1 MIIINNLKFHKTI
14 LLTGLLLV
22 MFFSCGGG
30 TDDDYIL
37 TPEEPEVIMPSD
49 LILTITIVGSD
60 DTNPNGDGL
69 GVIKCAAS
77 ATDAIKYKFSFG
89 TGDQIE
95 STTGN
100 VEHTYNIEGVNKY
113 IISVTAYSSTDD
125 YIYTSEQITV
135 FVSPPA
141 FDDLI
146 FSDEFDI
153 DGSPDNL
160 KWGYDIGT
168 GSNGWGN
175 GESQYYTSRTDNVI
189 VEDGFLKITAK
200 KENYQGSEYTSTRM
214 LTKDKFEF
222 KYGKVEV
229 RAKIPEG
236 GGTWPAIWML
246 GANFDTVGWPTC
258 GEVDIMEH
266 AGNNQGT
273 VQSAMHTSS
282 SSGDTV
288 NKGSQYLE
296 DVSTAFHVYSVEWT
310 SEKMVFSIDDDVHYT
325 YNPSNKNNDTWPFD
339 ADQFI
344 ILNVAMGGG
353 FGGVIDPNFTQ
364 SNMEIDYIR
373 VYQ

>member
-14 LLTGLLLV
+14 LLTGILLV

-30 TDDDYIL
+30 TDDDYIV
-37 TPEEPEVIMPSD
+37 TPEEPEVIMPSN

-60 DTNPNGDGL
+60 DTKPNGDGL
-69 GVIKCAAS
+69 GVIKCVAS
-77 ATDAIKYKFSFG
+77 AKDAIKYKFGFG

-100 VEHTYNIEGVNKY
+100 VEHTYSIEGLNKY
-113 IISVTAYSSTDD
+113 TISVTAYSKTDD
-125 YIYTSEQITV
+125 YIYTSEQITI
-135 FVSPPA
+135 FVSPPS
-141 FDDLI
+141 FDNLI
-146 FSDEFDI
+146 FSDEFDV
-153 DGSPDNL
+153 DGSPQNL

-189 VEDGFLKITAK
+189 VEDGLLKITAK

-214 LTKDKFEF
+214 LSKDKFEF

-229 RAKIPEG
+229 RAKLPEG

-246 GANFDTVGWPTC
+246 GANFETVGWPSC
-258 GEVDIMEH
+258 GEIDIMEH
-266 AGNNQGT
+266 AGNNHGT

-296 DVSTAFHVYSVEWT
+296 DVSTAFHVYAVVWT

-325 YNPSNKNNDTWPFD
+325 YNPSNKNSDTWPFD

-364 SNMEIDYIR
+364 SKMEIDYIR

>member
-1 MIIINNLKFHKTI
+1 MIIINNLKFYKT
-14 LLTGLLLV
+14 LVLTGLLLV
-22 MFFSCGGG
+22 MVFSCGGG

-37 TPEEPEVIMPSD
+37 TPDEPEVIIPSN

-60 DTNPNGDGL
+60 ATNPNGDGL
-69 GVIKCAAS
+69 GVIKCVAS
-77 ATDAIKYKFSFG
+77 ATDAIRYKFRFG
-89 TGDQIE
+89 TGTQIE

-100 VEHTYNIEGVNKY
+100 VEHTYIAEGTNDY
-113 IISVTAYSSTDD
+113 TISVTAYSNTDD
-125 YIYTSEQITV
+125 YVYTSEQITI
-135 FVSPPA
+135 FVSPHS

-153 DGSPDNL
+153 DGSPDNQ

-189 VEDGFLKITAK
+189 VEDGFLKIFAK

-229 RAKIPEG
+229 RAKLPEG

-246 GANFDTVGWPTC
+246 GANFETVGWPTC
-258 GEVDIMEH
+258 GETDIMEH

-273 VQSAMHTSS
+273 VQSAMHTPSS
-282 SSGDTV
+282 YGNTE
-288 NKGSQYLE
+288 NHGSQYLE
-296 DVSTAFHVYSVEWT
+296 DVSTEFHVYAVEWT
-310 SEKMVFSIDDDVHYT
+310 GEKMVFSIDDDVHYT
-325 YNPSNKNNDTWPFD
+325 YNPSNKNSDTWPFD

-364 SNMEIDYIR
+364 SSMEIDYIR